1 MEKIVIEG
9 GKPLRGA
16 VRVSGA
22 KNAALPVIA
31 ACLLT
36 GGWHRL
42 RNIPR
47 LRDITTITKIMMELG
62 VSFRENHGVLEI
74 NSDNLVRHKAP
85 YDLVKTMRASILLL
99 GPLLARYGRATIS
112 LPGGCAIGARP
123 VNLHLKA
130 LASMGADMYL
140 EHGYINATAKR
151 LKGAEI
157 FLDTP
162 TVTGTENLMMTAVT
176 AEGTTVL
183 KNAAREPEI
192 VDLADM
198 LRNMGADIEGDG
210 TDTIRITGVR
220 DLRPAEHAV
229 IADRIEAGT
238 FMIAAAMTGGDVT
251 VEGCRAAHL
260 GALVETV
267 QRLNDG
273 GAERLLCLG
282 DLVGYGPHPNECVE
296 YIAGLKNCTT
306 LAGNHDWACCG
317 RTGVEGFGKV
327 AADSILWTRS
337 LLSENSQRFLAGLP
351 LTWRDSEML
360 AAHASPI
367 DPARWRYIDNA
378 HLAGA
383 ALHSMEGTICFI
395 GHTHETAVARL
406 KKGRVDFERGGSFTL
421 ERGCKY
427 LVNVGSVG
435 FLRRRSGQAS
445 YALFDRAR
453 ATVEMYEIKTG

>member
-260 GALVETV
+260 GALVEKLESAGASVRVTDERICV
-267 QRLNDG
+267 KGTGAIQSVDIKTLPFPGFPTDLQAQFMAFMCIADGWSMIRETIFENRFIHVSELRRMGADIEINGGQALVRGRRRLYS
-273 GAERLLCLG
+273 APVMAT
-282 DLVGYGPHPNECVE
+282 DLR
-296 YIAGLKNCTT
+296 AS
-306 LAGNHDWACCG
+306 A
-317 RTGVEGFGKV
+317 
-327 AADSILWTRS
+327 S
-337 LLSENSQRFLAGLP
+337 LILAGLVAEGGR
-351 LTWRDSEML
+351 TEVHR
-360 AAHASPI
+360 I
-367 DPARWRYIDNA
+367 Y
-378 HLAGA
+378 HLDRGYEAIENKFSKLGA
-383 ALHSMEGTICFI
+383 AIWREKT
-395 GHTHETAVARL
+395 TRL
-406 KKGRVDFERGGSFTL
+406 
-421 ERGCKY
+421 
-427 LVNVGSVG
+427 
-435 FLRRRSGQAS
+435 
-445 YALFDRAR
+445 
-453 ATVEMYEIKTG
+453 